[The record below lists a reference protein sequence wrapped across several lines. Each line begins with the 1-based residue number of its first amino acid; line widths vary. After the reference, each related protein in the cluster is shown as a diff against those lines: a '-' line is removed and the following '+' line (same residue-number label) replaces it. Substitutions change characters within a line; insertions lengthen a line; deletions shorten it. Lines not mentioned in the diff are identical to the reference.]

1 MKQEITFNTRAA
13 CITLLVIALLQGC
26 ADPYIYDSENPEA
39 YRKHWENNQEI
50 KDNEFLYQ
58 LSEECKENNT
68 KSGSKK
74 EMCL

>member
-1 MKQEITFNTRAA
+1 MKQGITFNTRAA

-26 ADPYIYDSENPEA
+26 ADPYIYDFENPEA
-39 YRKHWENNQEI
+39 YSKHWEKNQEI
-50 KDNEFLYQ
+50 KDNKFLYQ

-68 KSGSKK
+68 KSASKN